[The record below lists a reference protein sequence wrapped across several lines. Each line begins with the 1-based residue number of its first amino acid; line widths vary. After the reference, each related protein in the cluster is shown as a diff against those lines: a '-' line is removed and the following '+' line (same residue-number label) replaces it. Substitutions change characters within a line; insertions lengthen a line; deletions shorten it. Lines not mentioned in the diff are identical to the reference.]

1 MSNQGHSWILDST
14 SWDYGFQ
21 LLDSGS
27 LSVEVGFWIPIVS
40 GVPDS
45 LTCIQDSIVQDSRFH
60 KQTFHR
66 FWNTEFPYM
75 GQEYITLFPIFLK
88 SKNLAS
94 HQFCYSRLCLSTETV
109 SCRLLQRME
118 KRDID
123 WNLKNSSFNWLCQQK
138 SPKQLL
144 WPMLV
149 DEICLIIYSSYL

>member
-1 MSNQGHSWILDST
+1 MSNPRHSWIRDST

-27 LSVEVGFWIPIVS
+27 LSVELGFWIPIVS

-45 LTCIQDSIVQDSRFH
+45 LTCIQDSRFH

-75 GQEYITLFPIFLK
+75 EQEYITLFPIFLK
-88 SKNLAS
+88 GKNLAS
-94 HQFCYSRLCLSTETV
+94 HQFCYSRLCLSTETF

-118 KRDID
+118 KMDMD

-144 WPMLV
+144 WLMLV